1 MKAFRVVSEPMS
13 NLQSHVV
20 VIGGGVIGTSIA
32 YHLSKRH
39 IDVILVERDDIASGT
54 SGACDGSVFLQTKK
68 PGAHLQMALESAKM
82 MERLAGELQRDI
94 EYDKN
99 GGMIVIKSRDDMP
112 FMRERVE
119 QQRKIG
125 VEVELLDAHQAR
137 EMQPCLSSDI
147 AGATYS
153 AMDAQVN
160 PMTLC
165 LAFAEAAR
173 RMGAK
178 ILTNTTVTDILTE
191 NGRVEGIVTSRGVIK
206 SDVVVNAAGVYA
218 PIIGRMVGIDLPIT
232 PRRGQLVV
240 TEPIP
245 PLVKGIMNCSRYII
259 SKFSAHGANIPLGVG
274 MALEQTRAGT
284 LLIGSTREFVG
295 YDRSVTHEAMRAIL
309 KRASDFIPSIRE
321 LNVIR
326 SFAGLR
332 PHTPDGM
339 PILGKVDGIQGFIMA
354 AGHEG
359 DGIALSPITGFL
371 IAELIATGKMP
382 AEYIAEA
389 SPSKPKLL

>member
-1 MKAFRVVSEPMS
+1 MLASPGHDLKSDIA
-13 NLQSHVV
+13 
-20 VIGGGVIGTSIA
+20 VIGGGAIGTSIA
-32 YHLSKRH
+32 YHLAKRR
-39 IDVILVERDDIASGT
+39 IDVILVEKDDIVSGT
-54 SGACDGSVFLQTKK
+54 SGACDGAVFLQTKK

-99 GGMIVIKSRDDMP
+99 GGMIVVKSRDDMP
-112 FMRERVE
+112 AMRERVE
-119 QQRKIG
+119 QQREMG
-125 VEVELLDAHQAR
+125 LEVELLDAHQAR

-153 AMDAQVN
+153 STDAQVN
-160 PMTLC
+160 PMSLC
-165 LAFAEAAR
+165 LAFAESAQ

-178 ILTNTTVTDILTE
+178 ILTNTRVTDILTE

-240 TEPIP
+240 TESVPRM
-245 PLVKGIMNCSRYII
+245 VKGIMICSRYIM
-259 SKFSAHGANIPLGVG
+259 SKFNSHGANIPLGVG

-339 PILGKVDGIQGFIMA
+339 PILGKVDGIEGFIVA

-371 IAELIATGKMP
+371 MAELIATGKMP
-382 AEYIAEA
+382 AEYNDR
-389 SPSKPKLL
+389 